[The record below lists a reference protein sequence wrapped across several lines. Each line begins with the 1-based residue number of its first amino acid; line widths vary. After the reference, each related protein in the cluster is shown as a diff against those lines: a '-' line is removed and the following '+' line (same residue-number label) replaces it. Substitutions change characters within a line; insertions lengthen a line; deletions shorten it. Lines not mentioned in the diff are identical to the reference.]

1 MKILAIILGLAIVS
15 VAAVFAV
22 TSATRGNG
30 EQTAPAAAQPIENKA
45 ASIEPQR
52 GTKVG
57 ELAPDFE
64 LVKTDG
70 SRVSLSDLRG
80 KPAVVV
86 FWSTYCSSCRE
97 EAPELN
103 RLAATFEPQGVKVLG
118 INVDSSD
125 ARLAEGIEDFQIKY
139 ETVRDVGTNVARSY
153 RVTGTPTVIFLD
165 PKGVVR
171 YFGNELPADYGARL
185 EAINAQS

>member
-1 MKILAIILGLAIVS
+1 MKVLGVILALAII
-15 VAAVFAV
+15 AAVAV
-22 TSATRGNG
+22 FGITSATSSKQAAPPSAQ
-30 EQTAPAAAQPIENKA
+30 QTENA
-45 ASIEPQR
+45 DATAEPKR
-52 GTKVG
+52 GTKIG
-57 ELAPDFE
+57 ELAPEFE

-70 SRVSLSDLRG
+70 SRVSLNDLQG

-103 RLAATFEPQGVKVLG
+103 KLAATFEPQGVKVLG

-125 ARLAEGIEDFQIKY
+125 ARLNEGIEDFKIKY
-139 ETVRDVGTNVARSY
+139 ETVRDIGTNVARSY

-165 PKGVVR
+165 KKGAVR
-171 YFGNELPADYGARL
+171 YFGNELPADYAAQL